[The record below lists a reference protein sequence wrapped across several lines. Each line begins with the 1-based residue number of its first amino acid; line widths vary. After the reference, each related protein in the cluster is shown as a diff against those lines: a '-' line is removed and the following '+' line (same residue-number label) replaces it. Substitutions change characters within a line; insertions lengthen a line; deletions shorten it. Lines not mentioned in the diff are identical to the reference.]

1 MTNPTVVAVG
11 ETYRLFGDS
20 VTTHDILPAYT
31 YIVEFSELTGYS
43 LRRTDPLIQ
52 GEDRVYGNHEDRVRR
67 IVRSYGVMDRSLGV
81 ILSGDKGMGK
91 SLMLRMVAE
100 AMRREND
107 LPTII
112 VRHNTPGISSFI
124 DEIGEAVIVFDE
136 FEKVFTS
143 DHNGD
148 SQSQFL
154 SLFDGM
160 STAKRLYILSVNNLD
175 KLNDFMQNRPGRFHY
190 HMRFTYPAA
199 DMIRTYIRDQAP
211 ETSEK
216 NIEDIVNFS
225 KRFDITFDHLRAIC
239 FELNLGED
247 FLEVVGDLNIKRNQH
262 HGSNSEVIVTFKG
275 GRTVTFTGYFDLFD
289 EESPVSLYDRISGTT
304 LEFRLLGSVETD
316 EGIVLD
322 ISNVKVTTD
331 SDILD
336 DLLGDEDGE
345 DETIPV
351 AYAIVKRKHQ
361 NYDFRAF

>member
-1 MTNPTVVAVG
+1 MSNPTVVAVG

-20 VTTHDILPAYT
+20 VTTHEVLPAHTYT
-31 YIVEFSELTGYS
+31 VEFSELTGYS
-43 LRRTDPLIQ
+43 LRKTDPLTS
-52 GEDRVYGNHEDRVRR
+52 GEEKVYGNHGDRVRR
-67 IVRSYGVMDRSLGV
+67 IVKSYNMMDRSLGV

-100 AMRREND
+100 AMRHEND

-112 VRHNTPGISSFI
+112 VRHNTPGIASFI

-143 DHNGD
+143 DHKGD
-148 SQSQFL
+148 DQSQFL

-175 KLNDFMQNRPGRFHY
+175 HLNDFMQNRPGRFHY

-211 ETSEK
+211 GTSEK

-225 KRFDITFDHLRAIC
+225 RRFDLTFDHLRAIC

-247 FLEVVGDLNIKRNQH
+247 FLDVVGDLNIKRNQSQ
-262 HGSNSEVIVTFKG
+262 GNSSEVAVTLKD
-275 GRTVTFTGYFDLFD
+275 GRTVTFTGYFDLF
-289 EESPVSLYDRISGTT
+289 EEDRPVQLYDRISG
-304 LEFRLLGSVETD
+304 LEVEFRLLGAVESD
-316 EGIVLD
+316 EGLVLD
-322 ISNVKVTTD
+322 ISNVRVIND
-331 SDILD
+331 SDDILD
-336 DLLGDEDGE
+336 SPEGD
-345 DETIPV
+345 TLPV
-351 AYAIVKRKHQ
+351 VSALVKRKHK